1 MDVKLAVHS
10 GGRVDRTIPLG
21 DEDFLIGRDLS
32 CNFRI
37 DHDRVGHRHCRIR
50 HCGGGR
56 VLVEDLNTI
65 HGTLVNDHPIRRH
78 EARDG
83 DRLKVGPTTFV
94 FQIGAPAEER
104 KGRGGGGG
112 GAMGHA
118 SWIGE
123 APDMLVPKVV
133 SHNPMDSN
141 FETPATL
148 SARQLLARM
157 TGKFDVGD
165 LRKGLR
171 VLEHDGIGIVRLM
184 EEAIVEDVVVRRIAH
199 ELHTLVES
207 GRGRIVVNLE
217 SVDNMSIQAVGM
229 LVEVRDLCRLAG
241 GRLKLCKLSPPVAHA
256 LALMNL
262 AGQFEVAADER
273 EAIEG
278 AWPGD
283 PAAPPHPAAGG
294 RPGDAAAGVAV
305 AVAAP
310 GRVRLLALLGKA
322 RGKAVEVGR
331 AKFLI
336 GRDPSCHLRPNS
348 PAISRMH
355 TVIEQRDGRSF
366 VRDLGAK
373 NGTVL
378 NGRVLRG
385 EEAEVAHGD
394 RLQIGP
400 LLFAIALGEREL
412 ALDAEEAAGPGDSW
426 LIGADRPPAPGSG
439 IVEPEPAGDSTM
451 LVEFPAPPPPPE
463 PRRPVLTAAV
473 PIKDLAYQVADGAL
487 MVTILLPDLNDE
499 PEVGPIRYELLAL
512 FEQADLPRRVI
523 ISLERVRYLS
533 SRAVGVLLAHFQR
546 LSRVGGAMR
555 LCHVHGNNLKVLE
568 QMRVPMLIDVF
579 PTAEEA
585 LREPWE

>member
-21 DEDFLIGRDLS
+21 DEDFLIGRDLA
-32 CNFRI
+32 CHFRV
-37 DHDRVGHRHCRIR
+37 DHERVGHRHCRIR
-50 HCGGGR
+50 HSGGGR
-56 VLVEDLNTI
+56 VVVEDLNTI

-78 EARDG
+78 EVRDG
-83 DRLKVGPTTFV
+83 DRLRVGPTTFV
-94 FQIGAPAEER
+94 FQIGAPAADR
-104 KGRGGGGG
+104 KGRTGSNNSSSLGN
-112 GAMGHA
+112 A
-118 SWIGE
+118 SWIAEE
-123 APDMLVPKVV
+123 ADPLVPKVV
-133 SHNPMDSN
+133 SRNPLDSN
-141 FETPATL
+141 FESAATL

-157 TGKFDVGD
+157 TGKLDAGD
-165 LRKGLR
+165 LRKGFR
-171 VLEHDGIGIVRLM
+171 VLEHEGIGVVRLL
-184 EEAIVEDVVVRRIAH
+184 EESIVEDAAVRRIAQ

-217 SVDNMSIQAVGM
+217 SVDNLSIQAVGM
-229 LVEVRDLCRLAG
+229 LVEVRDLCRAAG
-241 GRLKLCKLSPPVAHA
+241 GLLKLCKPSPPVARA

-273 EAIEG
+273 EAVEG
-278 AWPGD
+278 AWPG
-283 PAAPPHPAAGG
+283 AAAILPHPAE
-294 RPGDAAAGVAV
+294 AAA
-305 AVAAP
+305 AP
-310 GRVRLLALLGKA
+310 AGRVRLFALLGKA
-322 RGKAVEVGR
+322 RGKAVEVKP

-336 GRDPSCHLRPNS
+336 GRDQSCHLRPNS

-385 EEAEVAHGD
+385 EEAEFSHGD

-400 LLFAIALGEREL
+400 LLFAVALGDREL

-426 LIGADRPPAPGSG
+426 LIGADRGPAPDPGLG
-439 IVEPEPAGDSTM
+439 PDAEPAADSTM
-451 LVEFPAPPPPPE
+451 LVESPNFRHAPAPPE
-463 PRRPVLTAAV
+463 PRRPVLAAAV
-473 PIKDLAYQVADGAL
+473 PIKDLAYEVAGGAL
-487 MVTILLPDLNDE
+487 LVTVLLADLNDE

-512 FEQADLPRRVI
+512 FEQAELPRRVVV
-523 ISLERVRYLS
+523 SLDRVRYMS

-555 LCHVHGNNLKVLE
+555 LCGVHGNNLKVLE